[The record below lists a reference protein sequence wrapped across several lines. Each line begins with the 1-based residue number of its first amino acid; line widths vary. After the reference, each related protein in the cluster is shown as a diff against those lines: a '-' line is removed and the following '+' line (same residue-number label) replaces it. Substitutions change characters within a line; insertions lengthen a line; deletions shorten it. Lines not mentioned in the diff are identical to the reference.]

1 MGEKYTNTHAGV
13 LFERNKINI
22 ISTYHL
28 INLWSKLMF
37 SQCVFF
43 FNEAFLL
50 NKQDLILTFSSV
62 GKHAAAR
69 RFMQA
74 AAGLDITLNPPTR
87 VISKMGRENRE
98 RALWREHRRENRQ
111 PFIFKNRQMK

>member
-13 LFERNKINI
+13 LFEINKINI
-22 ISTYHL
+22 IYTYHL
-28 INLWSKLMF
+28 INLWSKLVF

-43 FNEAFLL
+43 IYLFLNEAFLI
-50 NKQDLILTFSSV
+50 NRQDLILTFSSV

-87 VISKMGRENRE
+87 VI
-98 RALWREHRRENRQ
+98 
-111 PFIFKNRQMK
+111 